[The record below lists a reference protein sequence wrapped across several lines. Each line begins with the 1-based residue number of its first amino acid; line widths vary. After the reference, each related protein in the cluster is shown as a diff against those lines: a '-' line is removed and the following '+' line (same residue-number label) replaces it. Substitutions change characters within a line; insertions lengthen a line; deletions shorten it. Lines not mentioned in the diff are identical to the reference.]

1 MDFSKLMQ
9 EANKM
14 QRQMQQAQKELE
26 ETLFEVESSG
36 GAIKI
41 SIYGNYH
48 VEKIDIDEDLVKE
61 ADKEMLEDML
71 LVAMNDALETVT
83 EEANKI
89 GEAMQSK
96 MPNLGF

>member
-1 MDFSKLMQ
+1 
-9 EANKM
+9 
-14 QRQMQQAQKELE
+14 
-26 ETLFEVESSG
+26 
-36 GAIKI
+36 
-41 SIYGNYH
+41 
-48 VEKIDIDEDLVKE
+48 
-61 ADKEMLEDML
+61 MLEDML

>member
-26 ETLFEVESSG
+26 ETLFEVDSSG

-41 SIYGNYH
+41 SISRRENRH
-48 VEKIDIDEDLVKE
+48 R
-61 ADKEMLEDML
+61 
-71 LVAMNDALETVT
+71 
-83 EEANKI
+83 
-89 GEAMQSK
+89 
-96 MPNLGF
+96 

>member
-36 GAIKI
+36 GTIKI

-48 VEKIDIDEDLVKE
+48 VEKIDLDEDLIKD

>member
-48 VEKIDIDEDLVKE
+48 VEKIDIDEDLIKDF
-61 ADKEMLEDML
+61 ASIIHCFCARLYGLRRSQNMK
-71 LVAMNDALETVT
+71 
-83 EEANKI
+83 NKI
-89 GEAMQSK
+89 NKVIEENVVS
-96 MPNLGF
+96 

>member
-1 MDFSKLMQ
+1 MQ

-48 VEKIDIDEDLVKE
+48 VEKIDIDEDLIKD
-61 ADKEMLEDML
+61 ADKASFIATKSISSNISLSACL
-71 LVAMNDALETVT
+71 PV
-83 EEANKI
+83 
-89 GEAMQSK
+89 
-96 MPNLGF
+96 

>member
-1 MDFSKLMQ
+1 MTL
-9 EANKM
+9 AV
-14 QRQMQQAQKELE
+14 ELSR
-26 ETLFEVESSG
+26 LAS
-36 GAIKI
+36 
-41 SIYGNYH
+41 H
-48 VEKIDIDEDLVKE
+48 VEKIDIDEDLVKD

>member
-1 MDFSKLMQ
+1 MQ

-48 VEKIDIDEDLVKE
+48 VEKIDIDEDLIKDF
-61 ADKEMLEDML
+61 ASIIHCFCL
-71 LVAMNDALETVT
+71 T
-83 EEANKI
+83 
-89 GEAMQSK
+89 GGS
-96 MPNLGF
+96 